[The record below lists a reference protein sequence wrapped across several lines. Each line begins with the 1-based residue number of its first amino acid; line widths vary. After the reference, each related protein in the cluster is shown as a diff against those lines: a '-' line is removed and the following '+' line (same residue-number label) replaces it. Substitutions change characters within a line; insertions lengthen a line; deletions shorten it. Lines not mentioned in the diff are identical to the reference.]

1 MIYRTD
7 HRKRRSGSGQA
18 IAEMAVC
25 LVAILAVVGGF
36 LLITALGLENVQN
49 AIRTREAVDQRA
61 RDGITT
67 SSGRLIRTWNYGT
80 DGILFTRDDAAAGW
94 SPVEDVFLSEL
105 KDDTEPLDMKDSSV
119 FPHISP
125 QNNFAA
131 TLSRGKLFL
140 AAADLSSAKVTES
153 DPLSK
158 RNLSSFKNLIKALI
172 SNADFSLEDSAF
184 MPSSPVMSE

>member
-1 MIYRTD
+1 
-7 HRKRRSGSGQA
+7 
-18 IAEMAVC
+18 MAVC

-36 LLITALGLENVQN
+36 MLITALGLENVQN

-80 DGILFTRDDAAAGW
+80 DGVLFTRDDAATGW
-94 SPVEDVFLSEL
+94 SPDEDVFLSEL

-125 QNNFAA
+125 QNNFAGS
-131 TLSRGKLFL
+131 LSRGKLFL
-140 AAADLSSAKVTES
+140 SAADLSSAKVTES
-153 DPLSK
+153 DPLDK

>member
-1 MIYRTD
+1 MIRREE

-61 RDGITT
+61 RDGIAT
-67 SSGRLIRTWNYGT
+67 SSGRLIRNWNYGT
-80 DGILFTRDDAAAGW
+80 DGILFTRDDAAVSW
-94 SPVEDVFLSEL
+94 SPEEDVFFSEL
-105 KDDTEPLDMKDSSV
+105 KDETEPLDMKDKSV

-125 QNNFAA
+125 QNNFAVSLA
-131 TLSRGKLFL
+131 QGKLFL
-140 AAADLSSAKVTES
+140 EAADLASAKVTES

-158 RNLSSFKNLIKALI
+158 RNLSSFKNLIKTLI
-172 SNADFSLEDSAF
+172 SNSDFTLEDRAF
-184 MPSSPVMSE
+184 MPASPVMSE